1 MKNRF
6 LRTLRRL
13 GRTVLLLLLVAL
25 GTIGLTRFGPGYFTD
40 EREIDPRHASAGR
53 AELAVEQRDH
63 GTVTAIALHTFGG
76 WLHGSFGQS
85 RQYGVPVMEL
95 VSPRLAVTGLLL
107 TRAIVCGWLLAFGV
121 ALLCS
126 LARRWQTLLG
136 APFTLLLAVP
146 VGAMGTICLL
156 ANKGGPAL
164 VLTVLLAA
172 RDFKFA
178 SRLFHV
184 GWNAPHMLQAR
195 AQGLG
200 TTQMIWAHL
209 LPGLSAQLLSLA
221 TLSIVTA
228 LSAVV
233 PVEVIFDLPG
243 VGQLAWSAA
252 MNRDLPVLSTVTL
265 LLATSVTCANMV
277 SDHVQSVEAL

>member
-1 MKNRF
+1 MSHF
-6 LRTLRRL
+6 VVLLGGLARTL
-13 GRTVLLLLLVAL
+13 LLLLLVAV

-40 EREIDPRHASAGR
+40 AREIDPRYALSGR
-53 AELAVEQRDH
+53 AELALEQRDQ
-63 GTVTAIALHTFGG
+63 GTLVAIAGHTFGG

-107 TRAIVCGWLLAFGV
+107 ARAITCGWLLAFGA
-121 ALLCS
+121 ALLSS
-126 LARRWQTLLG
+126 LARRGQTLLG

-146 VGAMGTICLL
+146 VGAMGTVCLL

-164 VLTVLLAA
+164 VLTLLLAA

-178 SRLFHV
+178 SRLFQV
-184 GWNAPHMLQAR
+184 GWSAPHMLQAR

-200 TTQMIWAHL
+200 TLQMIKAHL

-233 PVEVIFDLPG
+233 PVEVIFDVPG

-252 MNRDLPVLSTVTL
+252 MNRDLPVLITVTL
-265 LLATSVTCANMV
+265 LMATSVACANLF
-277 SDHVQSVEAL
+277 SDHVHSVEAL